1 MQFNER
7 LILIFRYIIK
17 KKKKTGAL
25 SLLSHYHLFQAEN
38 ISI

>member
-1 MQFNER
+1 MHFNER
-7 LILIFRYIIK
+7 LIFFLKKKIK

-25 SLLSHYHLFQAEN
+25 SLLSHYHLFQTEN